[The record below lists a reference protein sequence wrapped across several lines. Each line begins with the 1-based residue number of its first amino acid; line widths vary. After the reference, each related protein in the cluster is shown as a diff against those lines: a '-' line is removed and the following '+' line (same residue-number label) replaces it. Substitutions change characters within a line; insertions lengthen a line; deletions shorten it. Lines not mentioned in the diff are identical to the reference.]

1 MTGSPHEV
9 FREHDEEVYEAMN
22 PFRRASVQM
31 WTARAVVCAMLSPI
45 LFAPAVAMAEQGKPL
60 PPTVLVLPFAPAQQS
75 ETAIPVTLG
84 TSLTRAM
91 TASLRGTGRFDVV
104 LFSARSAP
112 IQRAVEEGRLR
123 VPDVTPPFEDTELA
137 VRVAREIGTQ
147 YALAGVV
154 EDYSYD
160 SGAHKAS
167 VSVSV
172 QWIDVKTGRAL
183 KTVAISA
190 EGTGTATS
198 TQDEVNAKAVSEVI
212 NRALQELAIGEIS
225 VVQPTAVPV
234 KKTEVKRR
242 SNIGWIVLGLGLI
255 AALASGAR
263 GGGAGLDTPP
273 PPPQ

>member
-1 MTGSPHEV
+1 
-9 FREHDEEVYEAMN
+9 MN
-22 PFRRASVQM
+22 PFRRASVRM
-31 WTARAVVCAMLSPI
+31 WTARAAVCAMLSPI
-45 LFAPAVAMAEQGKPL
+45 LFSPVAAVAEQGKPL
-60 PPTVLVLPFAPAQQS
+60 PPTVLVLPFAPSQQT
-75 ETAIPVTLG
+75 EAVVPAAVG
-84 TSLTRAM
+84 TSLTRA
-91 TASLRGTGRFDVV
+91 AAAILRSTGRFDVV
-104 LFSARSAP
+104 LFSANSAP
-112 IQRAVEEGRLR
+112 IQRSVEEGRLR
-123 VPDVTPPFEDTELA
+123 VPDITPPFEDTDLA

-190 EGTGTATS
+190 EAQGTATS
-198 TQDEVNAKAVSEVI
+198 TQDEVNARAVSEVV

-225 VVQPTAVPV
+225 VVQPTAVPM
-234 KKTEVKRR
+234 KKTEVKRK
-242 SNIGWIVLGLGLI
+242 SNVGWIVLGLGLI